1 MADYPVLGTFLLSHF
16 FPCLIQP
23 ASLPHG
29 LQTLRLCPK
38 FAFQKRPL
46 TLLHSDTQD
55 FLSSKGSWRGARTPR
70 MLNGKHQ
77 DALPS
82 CHSNII
88 ASRKV
93 QRQRQEFPRLS
104 SLTVSVEE
112 RARDAF
118 SKHFLGTYY
127 VSSDN
132 CLFAG
137 SVKHES

>member
-1 MADYPVLGTFLLSHF
+1 
-16 FPCLIQP
+16 
-23 ASLPHG
+23 
-29 LQTLRLCPK
+29 
-38 FAFQKRPL
+38 
-46 TLLHSDTQD
+46 
-55 FLSSKGSWRGARTPR
+55 

-88 ASRKV
+88 ASCKV

-127 VSSDN
+127 VLSDD

-137 SVKHES
+137 SVKHESQSRRYL